1 MHLLPAQSPFP
12 LGVDPIWH
20 GRKTEL
26 PYMNS
31 MKMKMSILIGVTH
44 MNFGILMSLFNY
56 MDTRC
61 ARTHTG
67 ALNFK
72 RWHDRWNH
80 ERLDGQWK
88 EATLDLCH
96 MQGHIFFAYQQIRP
110 PKAPVFPLLP
120 SCAGTCCPRP
130 ANSSPR

>member
-1 MHLLPAQSPFP
+1 MNCCSSQSSYP

-44 MNFGILMSLFNY
+44 MNFGILMSLFNN

-61 ARTHTG
+61 AGQCTLGAYEFQMMVSTG
-67 ALNFK
+67 IVAGISLHSASIPLN
-72 RWHDRWNH
+72 WCSCSSSA
-80 ERLDGQWK
+80 
-88 EATLDLCH
+88 AT
-96 MQGHIFFAYQQIRP
+96 MR
-110 PKAPVFPLLP
+110 
-120 SCAGTCCPRP
+120 AGTCCQQR
-130 ANSSPR
+130 ANSSPK

>member
-1 MHLLPAQSPFP
+1 MNAPSPAQASYP

-44 MNFGILMSLFNY
+44 MNFGILMSLFNN

-61 ARTHTG
+61 ARTLWGFGFQRTVQY
-67 ALNFK
+67 
-72 RWHDRWNH
+72 DRWNH
-80 ERLDGQWK
+80 EWLDG
-88 EATLDLCH
+88 
-96 MQGHIFFAYQQIRP
+96 R
-110 PKAPVFPLLP
+110 
-120 SCAGTCCPRP
+120 
-130 ANSSPR
+130 